1 MVALIAAFV
10 VPGALIWAAVAITR
24 EIAAARAAAE
34 RGRTLQLLQLFATGI
49 AAADANPRALLVWQ
63 PIAQAARRLFPEDC
77 AALDRAA
84 GGAFPFSRDRFQS
97 AHAAWT
103 TEWLAWERAHDAEYK
118 LKAAAAEQE
127 PGASG
132 GSAVARARIDA
143 IEREKLER
151 YQRRYEEYIRVAK
164 ALQALAQ
171 NSEAP

>member
-1 MVALIAAFV
+1 MIALIAAFV

-77 AALDRAA
+77 ALPA
-84 GGAFPFSRDRFQS
+84 GAGMAMAGS